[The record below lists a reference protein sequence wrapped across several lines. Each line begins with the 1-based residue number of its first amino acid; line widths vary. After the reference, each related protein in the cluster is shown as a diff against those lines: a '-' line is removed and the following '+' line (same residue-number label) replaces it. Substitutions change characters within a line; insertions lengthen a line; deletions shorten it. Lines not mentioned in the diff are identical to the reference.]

1 MITHAVGEQQAVI
14 DQSTAYEQLTEW
26 PTDELDAYLG
36 ELQSERRALWSE
48 PVPDRSRLH
57 VVEQRIGAVQ
67 DVLWLRTIAEWRA
80 EDAA

>member
-1 MITHAVGEQQAVI
+1 MTSLTLTEQQAII
-14 DQSTAYEQLTEW
+14 DQSTAYEQFTEW
-26 PTDELDAYLG
+26 TTDELDAYLG
-36 ELQSERRALWSE
+36 ELQAERRALWSE
-48 PVPDRSRLH
+48 PVPPARLH